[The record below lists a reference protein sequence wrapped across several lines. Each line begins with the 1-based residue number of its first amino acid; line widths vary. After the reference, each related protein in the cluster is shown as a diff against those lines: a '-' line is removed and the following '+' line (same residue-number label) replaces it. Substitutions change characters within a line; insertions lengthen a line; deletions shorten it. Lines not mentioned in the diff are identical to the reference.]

1 MSVTSVLFI
10 PQSIYFLSL
19 PFKKNGE
26 CSCCLF
32 NVVQYDYPDDDC
44 NEIIHDLSFPTPH
57 DLKYVYIFRYLN
69 DERAMDPDRKAEQSA
84 TTGKESEYEG
94 TEGEN
99 AQVSRR

>member
-84 TTGKESEYEG
+84 TTGKESE
-94 TEGEN
+94 
-99 AQVSRR
+99 